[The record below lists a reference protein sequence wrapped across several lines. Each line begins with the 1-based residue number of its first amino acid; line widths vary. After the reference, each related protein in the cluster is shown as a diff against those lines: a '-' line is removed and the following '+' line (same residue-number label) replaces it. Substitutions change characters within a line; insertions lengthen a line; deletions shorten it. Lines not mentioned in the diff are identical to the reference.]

1 MNDTLLSVEAAAEAD
16 EDIVR
21 LCIPCRILA
30 ICLYSILSVI
40 AIVGNS
46 LIVLMIVYFRRLH
59 TPTNVLILNLAIAD
73 LLISLLCMPFSYWH
87 VIIFD
92 DQRWVFGAL
101 FCKLFA
107 YLQATAVFL
116 SSWTLVVISFDRF
129 MAIMFVMS
137 PWLRLTRRRAI
148 LLVLITWTFSLVMA
162 LPLLFVNRTFQD
174 ELNGVT
180 ICQER
185 WDELTQFFGPDTQIM
200 HTYTTVV
207 FALQYCMPLLV
218 LVITYTFIGIKMWNS
233 RVPGIDQSENSR
245 CLMQERHDSVKKL
258 IPMVLLVS
266 ALYAGCWLPQN
277 LLMNI
282 MLTYHPSIASH
293 PYILYMW
300 WIAHTIAMLHS
311 IVNPFI
317 YYTRN
322 QKFREGFTYFLR
334 FLPCIEFHG
343 FHLLNDSNRT
353 HAVRIVNMVAYM
365 PVTGGKKVED
375 SKSSFSG

>member
-1 MNDTLLSVEAAAEAD
+1 MNDTVAD
-16 EDIVR
+16 EGAVGEVLR
-21 LCIPCRILA
+21 LCIPCRVLA
-30 ICLYSILSVI
+30 ICLYSILSIV

-46 LIVLMIVYFRRLH
+46 LIVLMILYFRRLH

-107 YLQATAVFL
+107 FLQATAVFL

-148 LLVLITWTFSLVMA
+148 LLVLVTWTFSLVMA
-162 LPLLFVNRTFQD
+162 LPLLIVNKTFPD
-174 ELNGVT
+174 PETNVV

-185 WDELTQFFGPDTQIM
+185 WDQLEHLFGTTQIM
-200 HTYTTVV
+200 QTYTSVV

-233 RVPGIDQSENSR
+233 RVPGIAQSENSR
-245 CLMQERHDSVKKL
+245 CIMQDRHDSVKKL

-282 MLTYHPSIASH
+282 MLTYHPSIISH

-334 FLPCIEFHG
+334 FLPFIEFHG
-343 FHLLNDSNRT
+343 FHLLNDNNRT

-365 PVTGGKKVED
+365 PVTGGKKADE
-375 SKSSFSG
+375 SKSSISR